1 MKKEVMKVDGM
12 MCGHCES
19 RVQDAL
25 NKMNGLKTCTASA
38 KDNTVVVEYDETKTG
53 MAEIKETIESI
64 GYEVLA

>member
-1 MKKEVMKVDGM
+1 MKKEIIKVDGM

-25 NKMNGLKTCTASA
+25 NKIDGLMTCVASA
-38 KDNTVVVEYDETKTG
+38 KDNKVDVEYDETKTG
-53 MAEIKETIESI
+53 LAEIKETIESI